1 METKDIKVSIIIPVY
16 NVAPYIGDCL
26 QSVMRQTYAGSMECL
41 LVDDCG
47 EDDSMAIVERMI
59 AEYNANLNANVSE
72 GGGIQ
77 FRIIHHER
85 NRGLSAA
92 RNTGTFAAVG
102 EYLYYLDSDDEITDD
117 CIEKLMQRVMENP
130 DIEMVQGNA
139 YRHLMSGESV
149 VFVKEVVL
157 PLAKTN
163 EEVRRCFY
171 PYEQFYAPLWNKL
184 LKRSFIRDNSILCK
198 EGLLHEDVLWIFYLQ
213 KYVKR
218 AAFEACI
225 TYHYKIRPQSITT
238 GSTPIITGYH
248 LSIVYREIMNNL
260 TSGYEQEECDYYA
273 RAIAYTHVRYVRMVP
288 EYKEVLLLCR
298 ENCRHYGSRYL
309 QMLLLVSYILGKIP
323 YGANIFDSMACVKR
337 RIRGIFG

>member
-1 METKDIKVSIIIPVY
+1 METKALKVSIIIPVY

-59 AEYNANLNANVSE
+59 AEYNANLNE

-77 FRIIHHER
+77 FRILHHER

-130 DIEMVQGNA
+130 DIEMVHGNA
-139 YRHLMSGESV
+139 CRHLMNGESV
-149 VFVKEVVL
+149 ALVKEFVS

-163 EEVRRCFY
+163 EEVRECFY
-171 PYEQFYAPLWNKL
+171 RYGQIYVNVWNKL
-184 LKRSFIRDNSILCK
+184 LKRSVIVGNNILCK
-198 EGLLHEDVLWIFYLQ
+198 EGLLFEDNLWIFYLL
-213 KYVKR
+213 KYVKK
-218 AAFEACI
+218 AAFVTDI
-225 TYHYKIRPQSITT
+225 TYHQKKRPQSITT
-238 GSTPIITGYH
+238 SVDEYTKWYH
-248 LSIVYREIMNNL
+248 MSIVYREIMNNL
-260 TSGYEQEECDYYA
+260 TPGYEQEECDYYA

-288 EYKEVLLLCR
+288 EYKEVLQLCR

-309 QMLLLVSYILGKIP
+309 QMLLLVSYILGKFP
-323 YGANIFDSMACVKR
+323 YGANIYDSLAWVKR
-337 RIRGIFG
+337 RIRGVFG